1 MRNSPPF
8 KTLHLPTSLLVIL
21 LGLLVAN
28 GQAQTADQKD
38 GPRRITSEEKTKKT
52 ATDPTEPP
60 SAEELQAALK
70 QLGGETWAERE
81 AASGVVW
88 RAGLDVLPR
97 LETLI
102 KEENDPE
109 VRGRAREIQRHL
121 RRGYIPGLPKET
133 MKLVK
138 SFHEGNRLQ
147 GLSELLMADGQGP
160 VVANLLME
168 EAVTEKKE
176 QHDALEYVGHRV
188 REKAWAL
195 IKDDQEEEGLELF
208 ERSYEFTKERLK
220 NHRAEANTWN
230 GFAWDC
236 ALSRQHLDEGLKAID
251 HALRLDPTD
260 YTFLDTKAELL
271 FVSGDRAGAKKW
283 IDRAIRLRPNRNP
296 EYYVKQKR
304 RFTFSGFDSRP
315 DF

>member
-1 MRNSPPF
+1 MRIPPLF
-8 KTLHLPTSLLVIL
+8 KAFHRRPIL
-21 LGLLVAN
+21 LALPLMLGMFA
-28 GQAQTADQKD
+28 AQGYGQKD
-38 GPRRITSEEKTKKT
+38 GQTDGQNDGPKSEEKT
-52 ATDPTEPP
+52 AAAPVEAP
-60 SAEELQAALK
+60 SADELKAAFK
-70 QLGGETWAERE
+70 QLGATSFADRE
-81 AASGVVW
+81 AASAVIW

-97 LETLI
+97 LETVI
-102 KEENDPE
+102 KQENDPE
-109 VRGRAREIQRHL
+109 VRGRAREIKRHL
-121 RRGYIPGLPKET
+121 SRGYIPGLAPDT
-133 MKLVK
+133 MKRVK
-138 SFHEGNRLQ
+138 SFHDGNRLQ
-147 GLSELLMADGQGP
+147 GLADLLMADGQGP
-160 VVANLLME
+160 LVANLLMDE
-168 EAVTEKKE
+168 SITEKQE

-188 REKAWAL
+188 REAAWER
-195 IKDDQEEEGLELF
+195 IKNDQEKEGLDLF
-208 ERSYEFTKERLK
+208 QRSYEFTKERLK
-220 NHRAEANTWN
+220 DHRNEANTWN

-251 HALRLDPTD
+251 HALRLEPTD

>member
-1 MRNSPPF
+1 MRISLPF
-8 KTLHLPTSLLVIL
+8 KAIQFPISLLAIMFAMFA
-21 LGLLVAN
+21 AN
-28 GQAQTADQKD
+28 GFGQTD
-38 GPRRITSEEKTKKT
+38 GPKRMEV
-52 ATDPTEPP
+52 TEPQQSEKVEKP

-70 QLGGETWAERE
+70 ELGAVRFADRE
-81 AASGVVW
+81 AASAVVW
-88 RAGLDVLPR
+88 RAGLEVLP
-97 LETLI
+97 TLDTVI

-121 RRGYIPGLPKET
+121 RRGYIPGLPPYT
-133 MKLVK
+133 VKLVK
-138 SFHEGNRLQ
+138 SFHQGNRMQ
-147 GLSELLMADGQGP
+147 GLSELLMADGKGP
-160 VVANLLME
+160 LVANLLMDE
-168 EAVTEKKE
+168 EVTEKKE
-176 QHDALEYVGHRV
+176 QHDTLEYVGHRV
-188 REKAWAL
+188 REQAWAL
-195 IKDDQEEEGLELF
+195 IKDDDEEKGLELF
-208 ERSYEFTKERLK
+208 ERSYEFTKERIK
-220 NHRAEANTWN
+220 NHQAEANTWN

-283 IDRAIRLRPNRNP
+283 IERAIRLRPNRNP